1 MDNKTFALVTG
12 ASGGLGRE
20 LSEELARRGYNL
32 ILTGTSHRVEL
43 FAEELRKRH
52 DVTIIAKIA
61 NLTKREEVLQL
72 AADINEHYDL
82 VMLINNAGTGGS
94 QSFEEATNE
103 YLENIIDLNVR
114 ATTLLTHELLPN
126 LKRQKRAY
134 ILNIGSM
141 AAHNPTAYKTVY
153 PASKAFIWNFSLGLR
168 EELKKTSVSVSVAS
182 PGAMATSPEITARI
196 ERQGFWGKATLKKTS
211 AIAQKCIRQTLKG
224 KRHIVIN
231 PLSLALSCLLP
242 DSLRVPL
249 LSHIVKREVST

>member
-1 MDNKTFALVTG
+1 MDDKTFALVTG

-52 DVTIIAKIA
+52 NVDIIARIA
-61 NLTKREEVLQL
+61 NLTNREEILRL
-72 AADINEHYDL
+72 TSEINDNYDL
-82 VMLINNAGTGGS
+82 FMLVNNAGTGGS
-94 QSFEEATNE
+94 QSFEKVSSE

-126 LKRQKRAY
+126 LKRQKRGY

-153 PASKAFIWNFSLGLR
+153 PASKAFIWSFSLGLR
-168 EELKKTSVSVSVAS
+168 EELKGTSVSVSIAS

-231 PLSLALSCLLP
+231 PLSLTLTCLLP
-242 DSLRVPL
+242 DCIRVPI
-249 LSHIVKREVST
+249 LSSIVKKEL